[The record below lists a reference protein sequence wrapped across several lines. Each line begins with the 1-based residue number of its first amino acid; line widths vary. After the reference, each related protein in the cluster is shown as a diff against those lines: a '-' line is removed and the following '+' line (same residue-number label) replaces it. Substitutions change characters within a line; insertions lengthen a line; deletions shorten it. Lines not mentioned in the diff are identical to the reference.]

1 MGAARQQFRRNG
13 EAEILRRMRE
23 DHNAHISRDEVEEI
37 GEKSGLGRKEAA
49 RGFLRLAGTVWAG
62 EITSKEGSRYRVFG
76 PIEDLHW
83 CAVHLD
89 VTWFQRRGL
98 LPIPWNP

>member
-1 MGAARQQFRRNG
+1 MGDARQQFHRNV

-37 GEKSGLGRKEAA
+37 GEKSGLGRKEAT

-62 EITSKEGSRYRVFG
+62 EITPEEGPAYRVFG
-76 PIEDLHW
+76 PVQDLNW
-83 CAVHLD
+83 WAVHLD
-89 VTWFQRRGL
+89 VTWVQRRGL
-98 LPIPWNP
+98 LPIPWNS